1 MFQLPEEQM
10 CGFSLITANRSS
22 SLDIVDR
29 LLVLAGR
36 KLDNVD
42 VSRPGYLGN
51 GVTMALFIAAGKKST
66 GKEAFAR

>member
-29 LLVLAGR
+29 LLAGR